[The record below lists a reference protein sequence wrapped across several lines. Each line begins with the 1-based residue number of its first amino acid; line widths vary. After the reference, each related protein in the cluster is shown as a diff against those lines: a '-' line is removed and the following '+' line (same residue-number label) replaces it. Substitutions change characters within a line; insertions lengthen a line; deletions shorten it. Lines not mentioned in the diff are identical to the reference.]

1 MRLMRTRGRTLLTQ
15 HLERCDFPKKA
26 FAEASGV
33 TPAGLSHLIAGKR
46 RPSLQLAYHIER
58 ASDGEVPVLSWMQ
71 EEPEQDERAVAVG
84 GEEACAGSGADR
96 SW

>member
-15 HLERCDFPKKA
+15 HLQRCDFPKKA

-33 TPAGLSHLIAGKR
+33 TAAGLCHLLAGKR

-58 ASDGEVPVLSWMQ
+58 ASDGEVPALSWME
-71 EEPEQDERAVAVG
+71 EEPADERATS
-84 GEEACAGSGADR
+84 GSGKEAGAGARADQGG
-96 SW
+96 